1 MLTTAVVVAAAV
13 LIVASLALFTL
24 GHRLRRASITAAL
37 ALSVI
42 GTVAAGE
49 VAARL
54 FRLPSTAVL
63 AAEVGLVAVAAL
75 VAILRRAWNPIGVW
89 FFATV
94 TFAAGSYLALAA
106 HATVAGGLTPVG
118 LVVSAVL
125 LALETAALL
134 LACTFAF
141 ETCDVLCRTR
151 WERKI
156 GPPDTAYRPFVSL
169 QVAAYNE
176 PPDMLIETIQSLEAI
191 DYPAF
196 EIVVIDN
203 NTTDPEVW
211 EPVEAYCATRDRVR
225 FVHVE
230 RWPGF
235 KSGAL
240 NLALRSHTD
249 PRTEVV
255 GIVDADYLVKPN
267 WLSDPIGWFAD
278 PTVAFVQ
285 TPQDYREWEGDGYL
299 TACHDA
305 YAYFFATA
313 MRSRNERNSIIFG
326 GTMGLIRR
334 PVLEEV
340 GGWDEWCITE
350 DAEVSLRILAAGYQ
364 GVYIHRS
371 YGEGI
376 MPLTFDALKR
386 QRFRWCFGGVQ
397 ILRKHWR
404 KLIPGPRRADNLLTR
419 AQRIDYLIG
428 GVQWFI
434 DLVALGFTIVL
445 IGVMITVLAGRPL
458 TFRPFGGPV
467 IALPITLAVSGGLRA
482 VWALRTLSGISG
494 RRAALAFAN
503 FLALSW
509 TVGMACAKG
518 LVRRDGVFLRTPK
531 WRGDGG
537 IREALRAT
545 RTETAL
551 AVTLWS
557 GAAAAVVTQAGPVMP
572 AFAAWQGSLYA
583 CAPAMAWLNLR
594 TELSARLKRR
604 QQTEDR
610 RERRPTYQP
619 HIAGATLA
627 LLLAGGIALLA
638 LGGATATRPGGG
650 GFELPSRDPTDEG
663 PLGNVGVVP
672 QVNPASPAT
681 STTTTGPASPAA
693 STTTTGPTVT
703 PPPPPPGA
711 TVPGPAPTSPSPAPT
726 ATTRPGQAPTTVT
739 PPTRAPGP
747 PTTTRAPGP
756 PTTTGA
762 PGPPTTTGAP
772 GVGSP
777 TSRSRP

>member
-1 MLTTAVVVAAAV
+1 MLTTAVTVAVAV
-13 LIVASLALFTL
+13 LVVASLALFTV
-24 GHRLRRASITAAL
+24 GHRLRRASITASL
-37 ALSVI
+37 ALSVT
-42 GTVAAGE
+42 GTVIAAE
-49 VAARL
+49 VVARI

-63 AAEVGLVAVAAL
+63 AAEVSLVIVAAI
-75 VAILRRAWNPIGVW
+75 VATLRRAWNPVGVW

-94 TFAAGSYLALAA
+94 VFAAASYLALAA
-106 HATVAGGLTPVG
+106 HATFAGGLTPAG
-118 LVVSAVL
+118 LVLSAVL
-125 LALETAALL
+125 LLLETAALL

-151 WERKI
+151 WDRKI
-156 GPPDTAYRPFVSL
+156 GPPDPAYRPFVSL
-169 QVAAYNE
+169 HVAAYNE

-191 DYPAF
+191 DYPDF

-211 EPVEAYCATRDRVR
+211 QPVEAYCATRDRVR

-249 PRTEVV
+249 PRAEVLGV
-255 GIVDADYLVKPN
+255 VDADYLVKPN
-267 WLSDPIGWFAD
+267 WLTDLVGWFAD

-299 TACHDA
+299 TACRDA

-364 GVYIHRS
+364 GVYVHRS

-404 KLIPGPRRADNLLTR
+404 KLLPGPRRADNLLTP

-434 DLVALGFTIVL
+434 DLVALGFTVVL
-445 IGVMITVLAGRPL
+445 IGATITVLVGQPL

-467 IALPITLAVSGGLRA
+467 IALPIALAVSGAIRA
-482 VWALRTLSGISG
+482 VWALRTLSGISV

-537 IREALRAT
+537 LREALRAT
-545 RTETAL
+545 RTVTGL
-551 AVTLWS
+551 AVALWWGA
-557 GAAAAVVTQAGPVMP
+557 GAAVLTDASSPVMP
-572 AFAAWQGSLYA
+572 AFAVWQGSLYA

-594 TELSARLKRR
+594 TELSARLQRR
-604 QQTEDR
+604 QRTEDR
-610 RERRPTYQP
+610 RERRAAYQP
-619 HIAGATLA
+619 HVAIALA
-627 LLLAGGIALLA
+627 RANAVVLLAGVIALVA
-638 LGGATATRPGGG
+638 LSGAAATRPGSG
-650 GFELPSRDPTDEG
+650 GFELPRRDPSDQG
-663 PLGNVGVVP
+663 PLGNLGVVP
-672 QVNPASPAT
+672 AANPTAPTTPSLSPAT
-681 STTTTGPASPAA
+681 STATTR
-693 STTTTGPTVT
+693 PTVPPST
-703 PPPPPPGA
+703 PPPDATATVPPSTPPPGA
-711 TVPGPAPTSPSPAPT
+711 TAPTPSPAPAPAPTSPPGAPT
-726 ATTRPGQAPTTVT
+726 ATTRPGRAPTTVT
-739 PPTRAPGP
+739 P
-747 PTTTRAPGP
+747 TTRAPGP
-756 PTTTGA
+756 PTSV
-762 PGPPTTTGAP
+762 GPPI
-772 GVGSP
+772 
-777 TSRSRP
+777 SRSRP